1 MADLRP
7 VIRLTQRP
15 RLGRGARARLRLGG
29 TLAIGQV
36 IGRGALA
43 LALLL
48 LIRQLPPEQFSVLAL
63 ALALVAILGSV
74 ADAGFARLLV
84 RDTARAGESKEWLVR
99 ELLRVRMAPVV
110 GTAVLSVIGL
120 AIVPNP
126 FGLAFAALLVA
137 YLVLESVALGYESAA
152 AGAERPW
159 RFVAA
164 QTIAATT
171 LIGSLLVLIAED
183 AVSLNSAIAVMSG
196 ASAMKVGGHVLAW
209 RHRRRPVQEKAQ
221 PLVAAALYRQA
232 LPFLGLTIISTLYYK
247 VGIVALYAVQGA
259 SETAPYAA
267 ALRLVDGVALVGGAA
282 FLAVSPTFSRMHR
295 DRPQLVWLAWRRT
308 VTTVALL
315 AVPCAGLLAVAAE
328 PVCALLFGERYRV
341 SAASD
346 LRLMLPG
353 VALMLMQAVS
363 AAVVMMADDHRD
375 VLKLGA
381 FNLAACTVAAVALSA
396 TLGSAG
402 AAGAFTLAEVA
413 SFASFAWLIHRRH
426 FDGARLEAA

>member
-1 MADLRP
+1 M
-7 VIRLTQRP
+7 
-15 RLGRGARARLRLGG
+15 RLGG

-48 LIRQLPPEQFSVLAL
+48 LIRRLPPEQFSVLAL
-63 ALALVAILGSV
+63 ALALAAILGSV

-84 RDTARAGESKEWLVR
+84 RDGARAAETKERLVR
-99 ELLRVRMAPVV
+99 ELLRVRMIPVL

-126 FGLAFAALLVA
+126 FGVAFAALLVA
-137 YLVLESVALGYESAA
+137 YLVLESLALGYESAA

-164 QTIAATT
+164 QTIAAIT
-171 LIGSLLVLIAED
+171 LIGAVLVLISED
-183 AVSLNSAIAVMSG
+183 AVSLNWAIAAMTG
-196 ASAMKVGGHVLAW
+196 AAAMKVGGHVFAW
-209 RHRRRPVQEKAQ
+209 RRRRHAVKVDAQ
-221 PLVAAALYRQA
+221 SLVAAELFRQA
-232 LPFLGLTIISTLYYK
+232 LPFLGLTIISALYYK

-259 SETAPYAA
+259 AETAPYAA
-267 ALRLVDGVALVGGAA
+267 ALRLVDGVALLAGAA
-282 FLAVSPTFSRMHR
+282 FLAVSPAFSRMHR
-295 DRPQLVWLAWRRT
+295 DRPQLVWLTWSRT
-308 VTTVALL
+308 VTTVAML
-315 AVPCAGLLAVAAE
+315 AVPCTVLLAVAAE

-353 VALMLMQAVS
+353 VALMPIQAVS

-381 FNLAACTVAAVALSA
+381 FNLAACTVTAVTLSA

-402 AAGAFTLAEVA
+402 AAGAFTLAEVV

-426 FDGARLEAA
+426 FDGARLEAG